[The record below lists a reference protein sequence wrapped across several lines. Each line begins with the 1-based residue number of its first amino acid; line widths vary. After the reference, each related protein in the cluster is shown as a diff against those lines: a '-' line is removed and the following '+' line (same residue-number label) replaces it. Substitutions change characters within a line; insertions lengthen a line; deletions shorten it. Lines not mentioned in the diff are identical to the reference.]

1 MLKVLLLFVLLIAGI
16 VVGPMI
22 AGHQG
27 YVLIQTDN
35 YNIETSVTGL
45 AIILILAMVVL
56 FAIEWLLRRIFRTG
70 AHTRG
75 WFVGRKRRRARKQTE
90 QALLKLAE
98 GDYQQVEKLMAKNA
112 DHAEQPVVN
121 YLLAAEAAQQRGDE
135 ARANQHLERAAE
147 LAGNDTIPVEITR
160 VRLQLARNENH
171 AARHGVDKLLEVTP
185 RHPEVLRLAEQAYIR
200 TGAWSSLLDI
210 IPSMAKAHV
219 GDEEHRAMLE
229 QQAWIGLMDQARA
242 DNGSEGLRNWWKNQS
257 RKTRHQVALQVA
269 MAEHLIE
276 CDDHDTAQQI
286 IIDGLKRQYDD
297 RLLLPIP
304 RLKTNNPEQLEKV
317 LRQQNQKRRR
327 SPAVVEHT
335 GPVTDE
341 ARRMAGS
348 IARLP
353 RSAETTSG
361 RLRLRMACRRAGQT
375 AQAGRSCSDAS
386 RRFDVNVAEQPTTV
400 VPSHPGAST
409 SGAFLTH
416 KKTPALIT
424 EQALKQVCMTTSGCF
439 TQRCVHG
446 V

>member
-171 AARHGVDKLLEVTP
+171 AARHGVDKPAGSYATP
-185 RHPEVLRLAEQAYIR
+185 SGSITSGG
-200 TGAWSSLLDI
+200 TGVYPHAVHGVRCWISSL
-210 IPSMAKAHV
+210 SMAKAHV

-317 LRQQNQKRRR
+317 LRQQIKNVGDRPLLWSTLGQSLMKHG
-327 SPAVVEHT
+327 EWQ
-335 GPVTDE
+335 E
-341 ARRMAGS
+341 ASLAF
-348 IARLP
+348 
-353 RSAETTSG
+353 
-361 RLRLRMACRRAGQT
+361 RA
-375 AQAGRSCSDAS
+375 
-386 RRFDVNVAEQPTTV
+386 
-400 VPSHPGAST
+400 
-409 SGAFLTH
+409 
-416 KKTPALIT
+416 
-424 EQALKQVCMTTSGCF
+424 ALKQRPDAYDYAWLADALDRLHKPEEAAAMRRDGLMLTL
-439 TQRCVHG
+439 QNNPPQ
-446 V
+446 